1 METLS
6 LLSSSYSIK
15 CFDNF
20 IVYGYLFSFYFFIN
34 CNKISRIFTVC
45 FVDFWWGEW
54 WWRAIHFS
62 SCCLYYT
69 NMSYIFFVWNCW
81 IVFSLTNEGVY
92 TFGLFLLR
100 LSALAYFLLPDLCAL
115 YAWVLFSLYLA
126 IIYISTVGD
135 VLYCYQIIYLVRDRE
150 RGEFKAVIVNVS
162 L

>member
-1 METLS
+1 MVIYFPFTFSLIVTRSAGS
-6 LLSSSYSIK
+6 LLYVLLT
-15 CFDNF
+15 FDEANDDDELF
-20 IVYGYLFSFYFFIN
+20 ISLVVCIILTCAISFLFETAGLF
-34 CNKISRIFTVC
+34 
-45 FVDFWWGEW
+45 
-54 WWRAIHFS
+54 
-62 SCCLYYT
+62 
-69 NMSYIFFVWNCW
+69 
-81 IVFSLTNEGVY
+81 NEGVY

-100 LSALAYFLLPDLCAL
+100 LSSLAYFLLPDLCAL